1 MDIARPKSVVR
12 KKQIRRALYG
22 GAALLTVLGVTWGL
36 SRLKPAAPTVERGT
50 VWVDTVK
57 KGSMLRQVRGPG
69 TLVPEDVRW
78 IPALT
83 EGRVE
88 RIVIRPGKP
97 VTPDSVVLEL
107 SNPTVQ
113 QEALDAALQLKAA
126 EAGLANLR
134 VQLQQER
141 LAQEAAAAAVHAD
154 YLQAKLQAEVNEELA
169 RQELVSTLVLK
180 QSQVL
185 ADSLAMRNSLE
196 ERRLA
201 STTESSE
208 ARIAVQQ
215 AQVDQLRALAEL
227 RRNERDALTVRAGM
241 TGVLQLVPVEEGQ
254 RVTAGANVARV
265 ADPARLKAELRIA
278 ETQAKDIQLDQP
290 ATVDTRNGIVAGRV
304 MRIDPAVQN
313 GTVTV
318 DVELIGALPKGARP
332 DLSVDGT
339 IELERLT
346 DVLYVGRPA
355 FGQEHSAVGLF
366 RINEAG
372 EASRVQVKLGRSS
385 VNTIEVVQGLNPS
398 DQVILSDM
406 SAWDA
411 YDRVQLR

>member
-12 KKQIRRALYG
+12 KKQIRRALYA

-169 RQELVSTLVLK
+169 RQELVSNLVLK

-208 ARIAVQQ
+208 ARHR
-215 AQVDQLRALAEL
+215 RAAGPGQS
-227 RRNERDALTVRAGM
+227 AARAG
-241 TGVLQLVPVEEGQ
+241 
-254 RVTAGANVARV
+254 GASPERAR
-265 ADPARLKAELRIA
+265 
-278 ETQAKDIQLDQP
+278 
-290 ATVDTRNGIVAGRV
+290 
-304 MRIDPAVQN
+304 
-313 GTVTV
+313 
-318 DVELIGALPKGARP
+318 RP
-332 DLSVDGT
+332 DRARRHDRG
-339 IELERLT
+339 
-346 DVLYVGRPA
+346 
-355 FGQEHSAVGLF
+355 SAA
-366 RINEAG
+366 RAC
-372 EASRVQVKLGRSS
+372 
-385 VNTIEVVQGLNPS
+385 
-398 DQVILSDM
+398 
-406 SAWDA
+406 
-411 YDRVQLR
+411 